1 MNENPATILVVDDTP
16 TKRYILGSWLRR
28 AGHDV
33 VEATC
38 GEQAL
43 SLVAAILPDLVI
55 LDVRL
60 PDIDGYEVCERIKAD
75 PATLAIPVIQIS
87 AHAIAVAD
95 RAHGLDRG
103 ADAYMAEPIEPEEF
117 IATVQAT
124 LRYYRARQ
132 RAERMAQRLGELTQV
147 TLEINAS
154 TTFDR
159 LLRVAVEGTSTIL
172 GRRSSALAIAVDG
185 RIRHYFVTNPGTPAT
200 LLSAAQD
207 TLDRV
212 TRLALGSASG
222 TAEFTVPRKVWL
234 EVLPDTVIR
243 SEVSAVVSRTKVGRP
258 PVYLGVEGVDPLDP
272 DELNLLKQL
281 GQALALAVDALRAYA
296 EEHMI
301 ALTLQRSFLP
311 SHIPPTPGLEL
322 AVRYQP
328 AIDNVEVGGDFYE
341 VLRLGDRLLV
351 GIGDVQGHS
360 LHAAT
365 IMAELRHALRAL
377 VVEEHDL
384 GRVMGRLNDVLR
396 NYHPAMTATVCLLLI
411 DPVTGA
417 VELANAGHIPPVIVA
432 DGEARYLGWGNLLM
446 GAAHEVYRVDRLEIP
461 EKGALLMFTDGLIED
476 RDVPLDHSLEVVR
489 QIAASSDEDL
499 EVFCDRLIDHFG
511 AREDD
516 VAIVALRRT
525 G

>member
-1 MNENPATILVVDDTP
+1 MNERPETILVVDDTP

-28 AGHDV
+28 AGHEV

-38 GEQAL
+38 GEEAL
-43 SLVAAILPDLVI
+43 SLVRAVSPDLVI

-60 PDIDGYEVCERIKAD
+60 PDIDGYQVCERIKGD
-75 PATLAIPVIQIS
+75 PSTAAIPVIQIS

-95 RAHGLDRG
+95 RAHGLERG

-117 IATVQAT
+117 IATVKAT
-124 LRYYRARQ
+124 LRYYKARQ
-132 RAERMAQRLGELTQV
+132 RAERMAHRLGELTRV

-154 TTFDR
+154 STFDK
-159 LLRVAVEGTSTIL
+159 LLRVAVEGTAGIL
-172 GRRSSALAIAVDG
+172 GRRSGALAIAVDG
-185 RIRHYFVTNPGTPAT
+185 RLRRYTVLNPGDPARA
-200 LLSAAQD
+200 LSAAQD
-207 TLDRV
+207 TLDKI
-212 TRLALGSASG
+212 TALSLRDAAG
-222 TAEFTVPRKVWL
+222 TAEFTLSEASLL
-234 EVLPDTVIR
+234 EVLPEAEIR
-243 SEVSAVVSRTKVGRP
+243 ADVSAVVSRTKAGRP
-258 PVYLGVEGVDPLDP
+258 PVYLAVEGVEALDP
-272 DELNLLKQL
+272 DELNILKQL

-311 SHIPPTPGLEL
+311 SHIPTTPGLQL

-341 VLRLGDRLLV
+341 VLPLGDRLLV

-365 IMAELRHALRAL
+365 IMAELRHALRTL
-377 VVEEHDL
+377 VVEERDL
-384 GRVMGRLNDVLR
+384 ARVMGRLNDMLR
-396 NYHPAMTATVCLLLI
+396 HYHPRMTATVCLLLI
-411 DPVTGA
+411 DPVSGE

-432 DGEARYLGWGNLLM
+432 GGEARYLDWGNLLL
-446 GAAHEVYRVDRLEIP
+446 GAASEKYRVDRLRIP
-461 EKGALLMFTDGLIED
+461 ESGALLMFTDGLIED
-476 RDVPLDHSLEVVR
+476 RHVPLDDNLEVVR
-489 QIAASSDEDL
+489 QMALSFDEDL
-499 EVFCDRLIDHFG
+499 DVFCDRLIDRFG

>member
-1 MNENPATILVVDDTP
+1 MNENTATILVVDDTP

-28 AGHDV
+28 AGHEV

-38 GEQAL
+38 GEEAL
-43 SLVAAILPDLVI
+43 DLVHALAPDLVI

-75 PATLAIPVIQIS
+75 PATTAIPVIQIS
-87 AHAIAVAD
+87 AHAIAVSD

-132 RAERMAQRLGELTQV
+132 RAERMALRLGELTQV

-154 TTFDR
+154 TTFDE
-159 LLRVAVEGTSTIL
+159 LLRVAVEGTAAIL
-172 GRRSSALAIAVDG
+172 GRRSGAIAIAVDG
-185 RIRHYFVTNPGTPAT
+185 RIRRYAVIHPGEPARSLGTP
-200 LLSAAQD
+200 QD
-207 TLDRV
+207 TLERI
-212 TRLALGSASG
+212 TRLALGDAAG
-222 TAEFTVPRKVWL
+222 TAEFTVSRDAWL
-234 EVLPDTVIR
+234 KILPDAEIR
-243 SEVSAVVSRTKVGRP
+243 AGVSAVVSRTKSGRS
-258 PVYLGVEGVDPLDP
+258 PVYVGVEGIEPLDA
-272 DELNLLKQL
+272 DELNILKQL
-281 GQALALAVDALRAYA
+281 GQALALAVDALRTYA

-311 SHIPPTPGLEL
+311 THIPVTPGLEL
-322 AVRYQP
+322 AVRYRP

-341 VLRLGDRLLV
+341 VLRVGDRLLV

-365 IMAELRHALRAL
+365 VMAELRHALRAF

-384 GRVMGRLNDVLR
+384 GRLMGRLNDVMR
-396 NYHPAMTATVCLLLI
+396 RYHPSMTATVCLLLV
-411 DPVTGA
+411 DPLTG
-417 VELANAGHIPPVIVA
+417 VVDLANAGHIPPIIVSGS
-432 DGEARYLGWGNLLM
+432 DARYLGWGNLLI
-446 GAAHEVYRVDRLEIP
+446 GAAHEDYRVDRLQIP
-461 EKGALLMFTDGLIED
+461 ENGALLMFTDGLIED
-476 RDVPLDHSLEVVR
+476 RHIPLDHSLEVVR
-489 QIAASSDEDL
+489 QIATSFDKDL

-511 AREDD
+511 PREDD
-516 VAIVALRRT
+516 VAVVALRRT
-525 G
+525 R